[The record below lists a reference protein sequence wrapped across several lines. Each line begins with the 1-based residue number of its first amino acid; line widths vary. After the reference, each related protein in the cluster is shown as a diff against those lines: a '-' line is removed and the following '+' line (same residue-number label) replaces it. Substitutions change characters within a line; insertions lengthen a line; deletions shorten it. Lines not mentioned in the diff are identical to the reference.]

1 MLQRRHHAAAGG
13 RRQSGQGDCIDCGI
27 CVQVCPTGIDI
38 RDGLQYQ
45 CINCGLC
52 IDACD
57 TVMDKVGSPRGLIRF
72 ASENELASGR
82 PSSRHWKRPRLA
94 VYATVLG
101 CFTLFGA
108 WTLAERS
115 LLLVDVLRDRSTLAR
130 EADDGSIENNYQ
142 LQLVNA
148 SEQPRRYTVQV
159 AGLEGI
165 RLSQPAQVS
174 LAAASTGTLTLQI
187 RVDAGSADKGAHPIT
202 LTVQDEADASIRV
215 TEKTKFWMP

>member
-1 MLQRRHHAAAGG
+1 MPL
-13 RRQSGQGDCIDCGI
+13 
-27 CVQVCPTGIDI
+27 
-38 RDGLQYQ
+38 
-45 CINCGLC
+45 
-52 IDACD
+52 
-57 TVMDKVGSPRGLIRF
+57 K
-72 ASENELASGR
+72 
-82 PSSRHWKRPRLA
+82 
-94 VYATVLG
+94 
-101 CFTLFGA
+101 
-108 WTLAERS
+108 
-115 LLLVDVLRDRSTLAR
+115 VDVLRDRSTLAR

-202 LTVQDEADASIRV
+202 LTVQDEADATIAPHHLDLGRGARDRQHRRQRDLQRIGDPCRRRQAGV
-215 TEKTKFWMP
+215 PFAAFDLRQGRPGHAAERRQ